1 MINIISRWEKYQ
13 MDAALEWSM
22 WRQLGGAFGI
32 DKFIFTP
39 EVLSVTSSKVI
50 QTSSMDEAL
59 TFATGELIFLE
70 PWAEK
75 NLADLPQLS
84 NYTLIL
90 SDTSQSNAKFC
101 TAENSYRICTPNKT
115 DMFGINAASIA
126 LSHLC
131 GVV

>member
-1 MINIISRWEKYQ
+1 
-13 MDAALEWSM
+13 MDADLEWSM

-39 EVLSVTSSKVI
+39 EVSSVTSSKVI

-75 NLADLPQLS
+75 NLADLPKLN

-101 TAENSYRICTPNKT
+101 TSENSYRICTPNKT
-115 DMFGINAASIA
+115 DMFGVNAASIA

>member
-1 MINIISRWEKYQ
+1 
-13 MDAALEWSM
+13 MDADLEWSM

-39 EVLSVTSSKVI
+39 EVSSVTSSKVI

-75 NLADLPQLS
+75 NLADLPKLN

-90 SDTSQSNAKFC
+90 SDTSLTISSR
-101 TAENSYRICTPNKT
+101 NSFLLNI
-115 DMFGINAASIA
+115 
-126 LSHLC
+126 LSCLKMSGWVC
-131 GVV
+131 G

>member
-1 MINIISRWEKYQ
+1 MEPS
-13 MDAALEWSM
+13 LEWSM

-32 DKFIFTP
+32 DSFIFTP
-39 EVLSVTSSKVI
+39 EVSSVTSSKVT
-50 QTSSMDEAL
+50 QCHSMEEAL
-59 TFATGELIFLE
+59 TFATGELVFLE

-75 NLADLPQLS
+75 NLADLPQLD

-90 SDTSQSNAKFC
+90 SDTSQSNARFC
-101 TAENSYRICTPNKT
+101 TPENSYRICTPNKT
-115 DMFGINAASIA
+115 DLFGINAASIA

>member
-1 MINIISRWEKYQ
+1 MIAVISRWEKYQ
-13 MDAALEWSM
+13 MDADLEWSM

-32 DKFIFTP
+32 GKFIFTP
-39 EVLSVTSSKVI
+39 EVSSVTSSKVI

-59 TFATGELIFLE
+59 TFATGKLIFLE
-70 PWAEK
+70 PWAEN
-75 NLADLPQLS
+75 NLADLPKLN

-101 TAENSYRICTPNKT
+101 TPENSYRIYTPNKT
-115 DMFGINAASIA
+115 DMFGVNAASIA